1 MGVDERDGHDEE
13 SKVSAAPTEPQEP
26 VDTAASAPTEPQ
38 EPADTAASAPTEP
51 QEPADTAAS
60 APTAQEATP
69 AKISRG
75 RLIGVDVLIGVTTL
89 LLVIGIFATWANR
102 LLFSPDNWS
111 KTSTQLL
118 QNDNVRS
125 TTANY
130 IVDQLYANV
139 DVTGLIKQGLPS
151 QFQALAAPA
160 AGALRNAAVQGAE
173 LALQQPR
180 VQQLWAQANR
190 AADQTFI
197 DVVNGRKGPVGVN
210 QGAVTLDLGSILDN
224 IASRL
229 GLPSDLASKLP
240 ANIATLQVFKS
251 DQLKYV
257 QNGGK
262 AIKSLAFW
270 LLVIVPLLYI
280 LALFLAKGH
289 RRRTLM
295 TIGFAGILAGVLVIL
310 ARSILQGQVANSL
323 TSDAS
328 LQATIHDVYGIST
341 SILKDVAS
349 GVIFI
354 GILLVAAAWFAGPAR
369 PAHSSRQAIAPFLR
383 EQTVATYGIV
393 VGLLVLLFIWN
404 PIPATGKPLG
414 ILVFTVLALLGAY
427 ILIQQTAVEFPEAHS
442 GAATHAIRTRM
453 TSMRERRQH
462 RGGNPTPPAAQT
474 TTDQLTQLADLRDR
488 GAITPEE
495 YQSAKEKLLNG

>member
-1 MGVDERDGHDEE
+1 MGTDERDSQEE
-13 SKVSAAPTEPQEP
+13 VPQTAADPTEPQE
-26 VDTAASAPTEPQ
+26 VVEESAPEPT
-38 EPADTAASAPTEP
+38 PA
-51 QEPADTAAS
+51 
-60 APTAQEATP
+60 
-69 AKISRG
+69 AKISRR

-89 LLVIGIFATWANR
+89 LLVVGIFATWANR

-118 QNDNVRS
+118 QNENVRS

-139 DVTGLIKQGLPS
+139 NVAGLIRQGLPT

-160 AGALRNAAVQGAE
+160 AGALRNAAVSGAE
-173 LALQQPR
+173 LALTRPR

-197 DVVNGRKGPVGVN
+197 DIVNGRKGAVGVN
-210 QGAVTLDLGSILDN
+210 QGAVTLDLGSIVNN

-229 GLPSDLASKLP
+229 GLPSDIASKLP
-240 ANIATLQVFKS
+240 ANIATLQIFKS
-251 DQLKYV
+251 NQLKYV

-262 AIKSLAFW
+262 AIKGLALW
-270 LLVIVPLLYI
+270 LTIIVPLLYL

-310 ARSILQGQVANSL
+310 ARSVLQGQVANSL

-341 SILKDVAS
+341 AILKDVAS

-369 PAHSSRQAIAPFLR
+369 PARSSRQAIAPFLR
-383 EQTVATYGIV
+383 EQAVATYGIV
-393 VGLLVLLFIWN
+393 VGLLVLLFIWD

-414 ILVFTVLALLGAY
+414 ILVFTVLALVGTY
-427 ILIQQTAVEFPEAHS
+427 ILIQQTASEFPEARS
-442 GAATHAIRTRM
+442 GAATHALRTRVA
-453 TSMRERRQH
+453 SMRERRH
-462 RGGNPTPPAAQT
+462 RHGENPNRPSTGTIA
-474 TTDQLTQLADLRDR
+474 DQLTQLAELRDR
-488 GAITPEE
+488 GAISPEE